1 MHSWCQC
8 HIHSPPQTHTL
19 PPQTHTFPPTTHT
32 LPPPDTYT
40 APPQT
45 HTLPPQIYTEVFAWC
60 PFAGKE
66 SKLDSRKPCWT
77 SCANPSLL
85 SLTGRGAQATSI
97 GQAAGHWY
105 QCHDCPDSCPRAT
118 QTPTTPPWLSC
129 CSCPCPPW
137 ESMRPG
143 PRSREDTSSLLPFL
157 FLSLRPFK
165 NCFETWS

>member
-1 MHSWCQC
+1 MTKDQNIKERPAGIQRLLAGIWFSQKGKMHSWCQC
-8 HIHSPPQTHTL
+8 HIHS
-19 PPQTHTFPPTTHT
+19 
-32 LPPPDTYT
+32 
-40 APPQT
+40 PPQT